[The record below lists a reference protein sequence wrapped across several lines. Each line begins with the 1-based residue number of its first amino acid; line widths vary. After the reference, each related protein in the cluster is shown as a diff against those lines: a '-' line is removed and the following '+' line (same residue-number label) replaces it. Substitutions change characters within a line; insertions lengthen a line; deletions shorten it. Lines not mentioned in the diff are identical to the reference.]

1 MEVVRRH
8 FRPEFLNRIDEIVQ
22 ARQGGACGGAV
33 AAAPALRE
41 QVAAEWA
48 AGCTILV
55 TVLEQGG
62 GRARGAGKLARW
74 WWQAAATRR
83 PLRASTCPPPP
94 PPPPHTHT
102 HHPPT
107 PTHRTSSPPCM
118 RTTAVLKTNQS
129 HGVHFPVR
137 TAQFDPLSLAQLRE
151 VARLQTVELNQRLK
165 DRSITMQ
172 LTGTSLASST
182 QHAVAPASPTH
193 WGRTCP
199 VPHSIPSTSVAQ
211 MPPWTMRW
219 LRATTTTTA
228 RARCAAGWS
237 TAS

>member
-83 PLRASTCPPPP
+83 PLRASTCPPP